1 MLKAIWKGIK
11 WFFRVDTKTHN
22 KVSRKHGFA
31 HVKETVEPPVKVHGN
46 PVTNNSMIMDTHERM
61 VKLKKASTMTTTDS
75 DTIESA
81 KKVLWT
87 PRSITHAH
95 KELILSNC
103 GFQRTV
109 KQDGDIVFD
118 PRLIQVINYAMNMYQ
133 AESVYEVEEMMR
145 KNSMVE

>member
-1 MLKAIWKGIK
+1 MLKSIWKGIK

-22 KVSRKHGFA
+22 KVSRKHNFS
-31 HVKETVEPPVKVHGN
+31 HIKETVEPPVKVYGSPQTSN
-46 PVTNNSMIMDTHERM
+46 TMIMDTHERM
-61 VKLKKASTMTTTDS
+61 VKLKKATTMTTTDS

-81 KKVLWT
+81 KKVLWV
-87 PRSITHAH
+87 PRSITQAH

-109 KQDGDIVFD
+109 KQGNDIVFD
-118 PRLIQVINYAMNMYQ
+118 PRLIQTINYAMNMYQ

-145 KNSMVE
+145 KNSIVE

>member
-1 MLKAIWKGIK
+1 MLKSIWKGIK

-22 KVSRKHGFA
+22 KVSRKHGFS
-31 HVKETVEPPVKVHGN
+31 HVKESVDEPVKVHGN
-46 PVTNNSMIMDTHERM
+46 PVTSNTMIMDTHERM

-81 KKVLWT
+81 KKVLWN
-87 PRSITHAH
+87 PRSITQAH

-109 KQDGDIVFD
+109 RQGNDIVFD

-145 KNSMVE
+145 KNSIIE

>member
-1 MLKAIWKGIK
+1 MLKSIWKGIK

-31 HVKETVEPPVKVHGN
+31 HVKATVEPPVKVYGA
-46 PVTNNSMIMDTHERM
+46 PKIGSSPLKDTHDRM
-61 VKLKKASTMTTTDS
+61 VKLKKSVTMTSSES

-81 KKVLWT
+81 KKDLWM
-87 PRSITHAH
+87 PSSIDMSH
-95 KELILSNC
+95 KEFILSNC

-109 KQDGDIVFD
+109 RQGDDIVFD

-133 AESVYEVEEMMR
+133 AELVHDVEEMMR
-145 KNSMVE
+145 KKSIVE